1 MRKCAAQHKKGIKMN
16 RKRFY
21 DALRRRS
28 SGVFGTRI
36 GQNQVRGMEG
46 ILDAFVTHGDGN
58 ASTLAYGLAT
68 AYHETGS
75 RMVPVREGFAR
86 SDAGARRAVRRRK
99 YGKPV
104 GPYGHVY
111 YGRGH
116 VQLTWEDNYINS
128 SKDAGHDLQ
137 KYPDRALDPL
147 ISARILWK
155 GLLDGRWNG
164 SKPPH
169 RRMGVG
175 HYLHRANPDL
185 RNVRR
190 TVNILDKWKMIAG
203 YYKSFLAAIEEA
215 GGVPK
220 RTVEPTPV
228 TPQDPSVK
236 GKKPPAKKGGFFNW
250 LLGRK

>member
-1 MRKCAAQHKKGIKMN
+1 MDRKK
-16 RKRFY
+16 FY
-21 DALRRRS
+21 AALRRRN

-36 GQNQVRGMEG
+36 GQNQVKGIEG
-46 ILDAFVTHGDGN
+46 LLDAFVTHGDGD
-58 ASTLAYGLAT
+58 SRTLAYGLAT

-75 RMVPVREGFAR
+75 RMVPVREGFAK
-86 SDAGARRAVRRRK
+86 SDAQARRIIRRRR

-116 VQLTWEDNYINS
+116 VQLTWEENYINS
-128 SKDAGHDLQ
+128 SKDAEVDLQ
-137 KYPDRALDPL
+137 KYPDKALDPL

-169 RRMGVG
+169 RRKPVQ
-175 HYLHRANPDL
+175 HYLHRSKPDL
-185 RNVRR
+185 RNARR
-190 TVNILDKWKMIAG
+190 TVNILDKWSRIAG
-203 YYKSFLAAIEEA
+203 YYRGFYAAIQEA

-220 RTVEPTPV
+220 KEIKRPPPPPPI
-228 TPQDPSVK
+228 TPQKPPVK
-236 GKKPPAKKGGFFNW
+236 GKTQPAPQGGFFNAITT
-250 LLGRK
+250 LLSALFGGKK